1 MQLPFYKF
9 IELTAE
15 EAGLQHL
22 LQAGQQGILIF
33 LALLAMGACFAG
45 FKLYRPMASAVMFLL
60 VILVGCHWLVP
71 AWGLLKGI
79 TFCAVV
85 SCSLAVVTFLCFH
98 FSAMAFAGAVT
109 AGFLYLAIQ
118 NLELPLWGI
127 LLILGIAALAAAV
140 LTHFFPL
147 LAVTGFTALWG
158 SSTFAFSGLAELLPD
173 VDKLHAAASVPL
185 FLLLFAGGFAF
196 QLFFFRKQTLFKKT
210 MPEKLRFK
218 LEQKQKKKK
227 GGSVV
232 A

>member
-1 MQLPFYKF
+1 MQLAFYKL
-9 IELTAE
+9 IELTAQE
-15 EAGLQHL
+15 SGLQHL

-33 LALLAMGACFAG
+33 LALLALGACFAG

-60 VILVGCHWLVP
+60 VILAGCHWLVP
-71 AWGLLKGI
+71 AWGMLKGI

-98 FSAMAFAGAVT
+98 FSAMAFDGAVT
-109 AGFLYLAIQ
+109 AGFVYLAIQ
-118 NLELPLWGI
+118 NLELPLWGV
-127 LLILGIAALAAAV
+127 LLILGVVILATAV

-158 SSTFAFSGLAELLPD
+158 STTFAFSGLADLLPN
-173 VDKLHAAASVPL
+173 VDRLHMAASVPL
-185 FLLLFAGGFAF
+185 FFLLFAGGFAF
-196 QLFFFRKQTLFKKT
+196 QLFIFRKQTLFQKT
-210 MPEKLRFK
+210 MPDKLRFK
-218 LEQKQKKKK
+218 LEQKLKKKK

>member
-1 MQLPFYKF
+1 MQLPFYKL
-9 IELTAE
+9 IQLTAE

-33 LALLAMGACFAG
+33 LALLAIAACFAG

-60 VILVGCHWLVP
+60 VILAGCHWLVP
-71 AWGLLKGI
+71 AWGMLKGI

-98 FSAMAFAGAVT
+98 FSAMAFDGAVT
-109 AGFLYLAIQ
+109 AGFVYLAIQ

-127 LLILGIAALAAAV
+127 LLILGITVVATAV

-158 SSTFAFSGLAELLPD
+158 STTFAFSGLADLLPN
-173 VDKLHAAASVPL
+173 VEKLHVAASVPL
-185 FLLLFAGGFAF
+185 FLLLFAGGYAF

-210 MPEKLRFK
+210 MPDKLRFQ
-218 LEQKQKKKK
+218 LEQKKRLKK
-227 GGSVV
+227 GGSTV